1 MKHAILRLAALSVC
15 ALFATSGC
23 GPRDP
28 STGRPGADVTCPD
41 GAVRPTID
49 CTSDV
54 GLKGKVVTANASLG
68 KLGLGMGGGYQ
79 EGAVGQVTD
88 STYQLA
94 LQLESLCKDYN
105 ACAVDPAG
113 YSAASSEI
121 RAQLGTHLDLVGRL
135 EGAGSASTD
144 ETLGDTIWENARPDL
159 AKSRLSVEYRV
170 EAVPKGGGA
179 TQLHRDEAPLKAG
192 DGFRIVLRP
201 SADAHVYVLMM
212 SSQGAPT
219 LLYPDASM
227 GLSNPAAG
235 GREIVIPPDGLFVLD
250 DVAGE
255 EALEILVSE
264 TPLTDLEARLAT
276 LGSGDAAGPNVLEP
290 VAELLCPPSGK
301 RGVKYTKTTAV
312 CGARRHR
319 GVLYTKTQQPQI
331 KAVPGDGVVVLQ
343 HVVTHR

>member
-1 MKHAILRLAALSVC
+1 MNCTTLRLAALGTC
-15 ALFATSGC
+15 ALSLVFGC
-23 GPRDP
+23 GPRAP
-28 STGRPGADVTCPD
+28 RSGAPGADVTCAD
-41 GAVRPTID
+41 GTVRPTID
-49 CTSDV
+49 CSSDV

-113 YSAASSEI
+113 YSAGSSEI
-121 RAQLGTHLDLVGRL
+121 RAQLGNHVALVGKL
-135 EGAGSASTD
+135 EGAATSD
-144 ETLGDTIWENARPDL
+144 EILGDTIWENARPDL
-159 AKSRLSVEYRV
+159 ATSRLRVEYRV
-170 EAVPKGGGA
+170 EAVPAGGGP
-179 TQLHRDEAPLKAG
+179 TQLHRDQAPLQAG

-201 SADAHVYVLMM
+201 SANAHVYVLMM

-219 LLYPDASM
+219 RLYPDASM
-227 GLSNPAAG
+227 GMSNPATG
-235 GREIVIPPDGLFVLD
+235 GQEIVIPPDGLFVLD

-255 EALEILVSE
+255 EALEILVSQA
-264 TPLTDLEARLAT
+264 PLTDLEARLAA
-276 LGSGDAAGPNVLEP
+276 LGKGDSVASNVLEP
-290 VAELLCPPSGK
+290 VGELLCPPRGK

-312 CGARRHR
+312 CGERRHR